1 MIDPGTAA
9 IAVLSTVTGVAG
21 YGAMKINAN
30 QARVMDETA
39 NRLAAEKIEAVQR
52 KLKEATEQLQAKAQR
67 ELDAKAAEIKD
78 LKRALNEIED
88 AKKTLTSK
96 LQQATEGERLFA
108 SVLVSDFKK
117 AINAFKTKVQ
127 PTIDTLDE
135 PKKKAVE
142 KVFDKYTSDTR
153 LKISRGSMQSL
164 YQDLTKAA
172 GQSFMDRAEF
182 DRILT
187 ETLKESSSEPATEPI
202 TSTKTPGDSFLNT
215 ADNVVLEADMREK
228 ELKETDDILA
238 KRLEEAKSDK
248 STDGKV
254 RIGRIK
260 KAIKSAQ
267 QTKDRVVT
275 ARNRFKDTRD
285 SYKKDVANARKTLRA
300 RRSTPSEKSSA
311 ESILRRPPTNVQESV
326 SNTLDEAGALNVDI
340 KSFLQGKSTT
350 IPSSDQSIDTE
361 TADTDA
367 TQKQEE
373 LAIQKQEELTR
384 RKQKELARRKQ
395 EEFAKNETLVRPP
408 RRRRIPSAP
417 PRSRGTSIGSEGTS
431 GTGDPEQTEPLPLAP
446 LDSEPLP
453 NQKRVLPQ
461 DSDEKREVFKPAL
474 SRKAS
479 SSALLNIDEPTIES
493 PKVSLANKKLPPV
506 PPASTRRRSST
517 LPPSPRKK
525 GGSRL
530 TRKKKL
536 RSRRGTKQTNV
547 RRTRSS

>member
-67 ELDAKAAEIKD
+67 ELDAKASEIKD
-78 LKRALNEIED
+78 LKRALVEIED

-135 PKKKAVE
+135 PRKKAVE

-187 ETLKESSSEPATEPI
+187 ETLKESTSEPATEPGAEPATEPI
-202 TSTKTPGDSFLNT
+202 TSTKTPGDSFLDT

-260 KAIKSAQ
+260 KAIKSTQ
-267 QTKDRVVT
+267 QAKDRVVT
-275 ARNRFKDTRD
+275 ARNKFKDTRD
-285 SYKKDVANARKTLRA
+285 SYKKDVLNARKTLRA
-300 RRSTPSEKSSA
+300 RRADPEDKSSA
-311 ESILRRPPTNVQESV
+311 EITLRLPPTDVQESV

-340 KSFLQGKSTT
+340 KSFLEGKATT
-350 IPSSDQSIDTE
+350 IPSSDQSADTE
-361 TADTDA
+361 TADKGA
-367 TQKQEE
+367 LQNK
-373 LAIQKQEELTR
+373 
-384 RKQKELARRKQ
+384 LARRKQ
-395 EEFAKNETLVRPP
+395 EEFAKNETLGRPP

-431 GTGDPEQTEPLPLAP
+431 GTGDPEQTEPMALAP
-446 LDSEPLP
+446 LDSQPLP
-453 NQKRVLPQ
+453 NQKKVLPQ
-461 DSDEKREVFKPAL
+461 DPEEEREVFKPAL

-479 SSALLNIDEPTIES
+479 SSALPNIDEPTIES
-493 PKVSLANKKLPPV
+493 PKISLANKKLPPV
-506 PPASTRRRSST
+506 PPVSTRRRSST